1 MFIQVSIKKNK
12 NDDVMTI
19 NINAIQQIYPSNLG
33 TAIVFR
39 GSSKKEMSKIIVME
53 GYSQVLDKIAKL
65 TVVGDTTPIDIP
77 SLLQSN
83 NILYER

>member
-33 TAIVFR
+33 TVIVFR
-39 GSSKKEMSKIIVME
+39 GSSKKGNDKNYCD
-53 GYSQVLDKIAKL
+53 GGVL
-65 TVVGDTTPIDIP
+65 
-77 SLLQSN
+77 SN
-83 NILYER
+83 FRQNF